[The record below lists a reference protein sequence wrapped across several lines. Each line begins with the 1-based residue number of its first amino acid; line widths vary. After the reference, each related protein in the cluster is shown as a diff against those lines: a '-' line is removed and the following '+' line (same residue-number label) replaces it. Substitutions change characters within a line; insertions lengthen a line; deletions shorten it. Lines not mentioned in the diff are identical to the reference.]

1 MTRRDLLIELLENRE
16 SIRKITPTAREREVI
31 FYVKQMGICYVAD
44 VAYQLQVNHRTA
56 SQLLRSSVD
65 KGYLSRRNHYGPAG
79 EPMYQYSYA
88 LTKTR
93 LKTVDSEA

>member
-44 VAYQLQVNHRTA
+44 VAFQLQINHRTA
-56 SQLLRSSVD
+56 AQLLRSAVN
-65 KGYLSRRNHYGPAG
+65 KGYLVRRDRHGPAG
-79 EPMYQYSYA
+79 EPLFQYSYA
-88 LTKTR
+88 LAKTR
-93 LKTVDSEA
+93 LRTV